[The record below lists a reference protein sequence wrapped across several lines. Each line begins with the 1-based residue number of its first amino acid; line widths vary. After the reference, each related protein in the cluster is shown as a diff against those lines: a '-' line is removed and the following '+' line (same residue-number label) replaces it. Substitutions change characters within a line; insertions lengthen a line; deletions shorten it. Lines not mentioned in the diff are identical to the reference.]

1 MKSRNILLISTDV
14 TRHRKCDEAKPRCNN
29 CVSTNRTCE
38 GYGIR
43 LSFDVDDS
51 RNHERFDNKGVFKH
65 SFIGRP
71 RAKRKADGDQRMK
84 VSEST
89 RLQSGQWSASSQHS
103 GAVSNEPAGFPIL
116 QTELHQQESSQL
128 LGSVKSLLGFMD
140 EVIQASSIDMEE
152 VPQLINNHAGTNL
165 KNFGT
170 ELFEGLEYLLKSP
183 TAQQVPFDNV
193 KSKNSQSLNFILES
207 PSLFAEQNSDTKN
220 ENGKATRTNSW
231 VTPSFAHPTLSS
243 SSLMADVLTNSG
255 AEGSMHPP
263 YSGTKVFDRNYPVNN
278 STSTEDSSLTYSEE
292 NMMLKHFF
300 KNLLPLLDAHPNS
313 PWPDLALKYCD
324 FEIARSCFIS
334 LSCIHI
340 YESRKGGKEYYKKG
354 MAHIN
359 RTMDYLIQFISSND
373 SQEDVSVDNP
383 NEDHNSTQKKNDG
396 DTHIDDRM
404 ISFVHADTEK
414 DCEGST
420 NSTVNNTTRK
430 KMISSF
436 VILVLIN
443 VHILFA
449 VLEKGLSSFSR
460 FFFEVF
466 ASVCLDSRFY
476 DSLKENAKKQSL
488 VVVLSWYDTVSA
500 IVSADYRRPYC
511 NPDWY
516 GSSVNKSDKVSTA
529 KMMGCPGE
537 IFRAMSEVCLL
548 RHEIHKGV
556 QIQKEELV
564 ARYQAI
570 ESSIIRYREYVVLEP
585 SYDEGETIDNEGQ
598 AYAIRLKAAQCWLL
612 AVYITL
618 IKTVKYPFFEEKIKS
633 LLHEFIDV
641 YGSMKPTLPFITQMV
656 WPVFA
661 MGCECTTSWEKSKL
675 ELFMDTLYRNAQMG
689 TLFTLRQIVFRVWET
704 KESPEQI
711 IKAYL
716 DESIDYLPL

>member
-1 MKSRNILLISTDV
+1 MGKITRVRTGCW
-14 TRHRKCDEAKPRCNN
+14 TCKRRHRKCDEAKPQCNN
-29 CVSTNRTCE
+29 CVTTNRTCE

-51 RNHERFDNKGVFKH
+51 RNRDRFDNKGVFKH

-71 RAKRKADGDQRMK
+71 RAKKKTDSSKELNGTGSFQNQNTIQSEGPKSATHGTSQFLVSKGKGDIYSHTPTE
-84 VSEST
+84 VSQSST
-89 RLQSGQWSASSQHS
+89 DNVENPFSASSI
-103 GAVSNEPAGFPIL
+103 E
-116 QTELHQQESSQL
+116 
-128 LGSVKSLLGFMD
+128 
-140 EVIQASSIDMEE
+140 MEE
-152 VPQLINNHAGTNL
+152 QPKIGINNHPGTNFEL
-165 KNFGT
+165 FGT

-183 TAQQVPFDNV
+183 AAQSATVD
-193 KSKNSQSLNFILES
+193 STRRKNSQSLNFILDS
-207 PSLFAEQNSDTKN
+207 PSIGINAHDFKIREENDKPKKTDSPLFSLPRGSSASLMSEALT
-220 ENGKATRTNSW
+220 
-231 VTPSFAHPTLSS
+231 SS
-243 SSLMADVLTNSG
+243 SSEDTPHS
-255 AEGSMHPP
+255 S
-263 YSGTKVFDRNYPVNN
+263 YSGTQVFDRNYPVNN
-278 STSTEDSSLTYSEE
+278 STTTEDSSLTYSEE

-300 KNLLPLLDAHPNS
+300 KNLLPLLDAHPNT

-324 FEIARSCFIS
+324 FDIARSCFIS

-340 YESRKGGKEYYKKG
+340 YESRKGGQEYYKKG

-373 SQEDVSVDNP
+373 SQDDIHEG
-383 NEDHNSTQKKNDG
+383 NSTGAEFEIEQ
-396 DTHIDDRM
+396 
-404 ISFVHADTEK
+404 EK
-414 DCEGST
+414 DINADVGNILMSIPDANDISKTENIVT
-420 NSTVNNTTRK
+420 ANTRK
-430 KMISSF
+430 KLISSF

-460 FFFEVF
+460 FFFKVF
-466 ASVCLDSRFY
+466 ASVCQDKMFY
-476 DSLKENAKKQSL
+476 ESLKENAKKQSL
-488 VVVLSWYDTVSA
+488 VVILSWYDTVSA
-500 IVSADYRRPYC
+500 IVSADCRLPYC
-511 NPDWY
+511 NPEWY
-516 GSSVNKSDKVSTA
+516 GSSVSNSGKVSTA

-537 IFRAMSEVCLL
+537 IFKAMSKVCSL
-548 RHEIHKGV
+548 RHELHKGT
-556 QIQKEELV
+556 QMKKEELKV
-564 ARYQAI
+564 NYSAI
-570 ESSIIRYREYVVLEP
+570 ENEILRYREYVSFEQ
-585 SYDEGETIDNEGQ
+585 SYDEDEMVDTEGQ
-598 AYAIRLKAAQCWLL
+598 AFPIRLKAAQCWSL

-618 IKTVKYPFFEEKIKS
+618 IRTVKFPFYEKRIKS

-641 YGSMKPTLPFITQMV
+641 YGSMKPTLPFVTQMV

-704 KESPEQI
+704 EESPEQI